1 MPFDE
6 WLNKKKSEAFGQI
19 QAFKA
24 GIGKFTSMMF
34 LLIFFY

>member
-6 WLNKKKSEAFGQI
+6 WLNKKNSDAFGQN

-24 GIGKFTSMMF
+24 GIGQYSFQD
-34 LLIFFY
+34 